1 MATSSA
7 APRAAFTSPTA
18 LRASS
23 LIARNHREFL
33 ASHRSCSSSHV
44 APRRSVLRAA
54 AFRLTDDARVV
65 GEVATA
71 RAITPMRRP
80 GSEKHQHH
88 QHQEYGTEEP
98 VLPSGRRTDLMAPA
112 RTGVWALVPY
122 VAACVVVGAFGWIG
136 AKRLTVRQ
144 KRLVDDF
151 GEVMVYYGNT
161 KDSMREICTDY
172 KGRLGPGI
180 MRGAMFSSF
189 LKNLVTEKP
198 VGPDVIKDVG
208 VVMRLLGVNDA
219 KAVGIINSLG
229 AELKDSPSLLGKL
242 MFVGERCLTP
252 DHVANLN
259 LMTLFPYGES
269 TVVELQRNMVD
280 RCFRDLSGRSLD
292 EKADAVVDVA
302 AAETLRIPVPEAQR
316 MFEEVVVG
324 RIKQAEEE
332 RAAVAAAESE
342 DASKPSIADL
352 DYPARSGE
360 PAKSTVHAYQCTQC
374 GYTMFPAAGREFKF
388 YGADFVCPTCG
399 APKDKFVD
407 LNADE

>member
-1 MATSSA
+1 M
-7 APRAAFTSPTA
+7 
-18 LRASS
+18 
-23 LIARNHREFL
+23 
-33 ASHRSCSSSHV
+33 
-44 APRRSVLRAA
+44 
-54 AFRLTDDARVV
+54 V

-80 GSEKHQHH
+80 GSEKQHQHQHH

-112 RTGVWALVPY
+112 RTGIWALIPY
-122 VAACVVVGAFGWIG
+122 VAACVVVGALGWVG
-136 AKRLTVRQ
+136 AKRLSVRQ

-161 KDSMREICTDY
+161 KESMLEICSDY

-180 MRGAMFSSF
+180 MRGSMFSSY

-198 VGPDVIKDVG
+198 VGPEVIKDVKI
-208 VVMRLLGVNDA
+208 VMRLLGVNDA
-219 KAVGIINSLG
+219 KAVGIFNSLG

-242 MFVGERCLTP
+242 MFVGERCLSGS
-252 DHVANLN
+252 VASLD
-259 LMTLFPYGES
+259 LMGLFPYGES

-292 EKADAVVDVA
+292 ENADATVDVA
-302 AAETLRIPVPEAQR
+302 AAEALCIPAPEAQR

-324 RIKQAEEE
+324 RIRRAEEE

-360 PAKSTVHAYQCTQC
+360 PAKAAVHAFQCSQC

-388 YGADFVCPTCG
+388 FGSEFVCPTCG